1 MKRNQVIGYSKGM
14 AIVLD
19 EEDRL
24 YGITCTDPEYYFP
37 LGAAVSEELLDAP
50 AKKNTHSRT
59 GCSKSKETALPGA
72 GQPE

>member
-1 MKRNQVIGYSKGM
+1 MKQNQVIGYSRNM

-37 LGAAVSEELLDAP
+37 LGAAVSEELLDGG
-50 AKKNTHSRT
+50 AKGIIPGSRKNNQMNFRT
-59 GCSKSKETALPGA
+59 
-72 GQPE
+72 